1 MKRRVNLP
9 RLNLPRWR
17 GVSVSRTWP
26 DLDLTLPTWRARAVR
41 YLLIYV
47 ALVLAL
53 VSVRASTSGVR
64 PALREAQG
72 REQALVTQRDNL
84 ILQLE
89 ALETPQRIIEWARGN
104 GMRLYADA
112 PKDTADIP
120 AIPAAAPAPVPART
134 VEVTTQWK

>member
-1 MKRRVNLP
+1 MRPLP
-9 RLNLPRWR
+9 T
-17 GVSVSRTWP
+17 V

-47 ALVLAL
+47 ALVVAL
-53 VSVRASTSGVR
+53 VSVRASTSDVR

-89 ALETPQRIIEWARGN
+89 ALETPQRIFEWARGN
-104 GMRLYADA
+104 GMVLYAAA
-112 PKDTADIP
+112 PKDTAEIAGIP
-120 AIPAAAPAPVPART
+120 EAPTPTAPVRT